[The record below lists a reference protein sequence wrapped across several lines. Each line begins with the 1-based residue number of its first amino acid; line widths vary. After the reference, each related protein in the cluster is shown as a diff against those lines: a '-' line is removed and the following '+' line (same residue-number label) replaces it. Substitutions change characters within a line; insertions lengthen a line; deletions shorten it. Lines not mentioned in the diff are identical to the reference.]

1 MPRFAGVGQ
10 TGERAAPTGGRH
22 AFHCVPPRRWRCAS
36 CGRCARLRCARRLLD
51 AAPDQRRCHRLHPQG
66 PGANRAQLSDLQKR
80 YEQNPGDA
88 QTAIAYGAALR
99 ASGQR
104 AQSAAVLQQAAMR
117 NPKDTAVLGA
127 YGRALADTGQLQ
139 QALDV
144 LSRAHTPDR
153 PDWRI
158 LNVQGAVLDQMGR
171 NAEAQSY
178 YETALRI
185 APGEPSVLSNLG
197 LSYALAK
204 DLPRAEATLRQAVA
218 SPKADARVRQNLA
231 LVLSLEGRIGEA
243 ENLARADLPPGEAQ
257 ASIEDLRRLAAS
269 SKAAPA
275 QAASAVQPPAPRS
288 PCCRRSEV
296 FIEVVIPGPSGHIR
310 DRVTPLPPS
319 YDPGSPLRCGRDDG
333 VYAAKSRTGHRHFE
347 RAVFHQIDGAL
358 AHRLLGRL
366 GLGHAGQRVQQHPH
380 HAAMG
385 DDDGVL
391 RDIGYGGE
399 HARHQHGVALA
410 AGRHIVPRI
419 GIARGD
425 AHRIAATQVRPGRA
439 FPAAE
444 RDLLQ
449 PIVAAEAVGRQ
460 AEFGAQDRHG
470 LRGAPQRARD
480 IAERMRIAAQPL
492 DDAGGLRRL
501 LAPEIVQRD
510 VVAALQPTGEVPVGL
525 AVPDQEDAAL
535 AHRAGMDT
543 TWV

>member
-1 MPRFAGVGQ
+1 MRSIASRRAAGV
-10 TGERAAPTGGRH
+10 
-22 AFHCVPPRRWRCAS
+22 
-36 CGRCARLRCARRLLD
+36 ARLAAVALACAALG
-51 AAPDQRRCHRLHPQG
+51 ACSTSQRPVSGDVTGSIPQG

-257 ASIEDLRRLAAS
+257 ASIDDLRRMAAS
-269 SKAAPA
+269 SKAAPT
-275 QAASAVQPPAPRS
+275 QAAAPT
-288 PCCRRSEV
+288 
-296 FIEVVIPGPSGHIR
+296 SG
-310 DRVTPLPPS
+310 
-319 YDPGSPLRCGRDDG
+319 
-333 VYAAKSRTGHRHFE
+333 AK
-347 RAVFHQIDGAL
+347 
-358 AHRLLGRL
+358 
-366 GLGHAGQRVQQHPH
+366 
-380 HAAMG
+380 
-385 DDDGVL
+385 
-391 RDIGYGGE
+391 
-399 HARHQHGVALA
+399 
-410 AGRHIVPRI
+410 
-419 GIARGD
+419 
-425 AHRIAATQVRPGRA
+425 
-439 FPAAE
+439 
-444 RDLLQ
+444 
-449 PIVAAEAVGRQ
+449 
-460 AEFGAQDRHG
+460 
-470 LRGAPQRARD
+470 
-480 IAERMRIAAQPL
+480 
-492 DDAGGLRRL
+492 
-501 LAPEIVQRD
+501 
-510 VVAALQPTGEVPVGL
+510 VAALPAE
-525 AVPDQEDAAL
+525 
-535 AHRAGMDT
+535 
-543 TWV
+543 